1 MMRWV
6 LAAVIAAA
14 LGAAGIASA
23 GMQGQGPTPDAP
35 VPEFKELDKN
45 QDSYLSEK
53 EVERSKEL
61 WRQMSR
67 LDKNKDSKLDQIEF
81 GAFEGAKR
89 PGKATGVRPRE

>member
-6 LAAVIAAA
+6 LATAIAAA
-14 LGAAGIASA
+14 LGAAGAASA
-23 GMQGQGPTPDAP
+23 GIQGQGPTPDAP

-45 QDSYLSEK
+45 KDSYLSEE
-53 EVERSKEL
+53 EVKSSKEL
-61 WRQMSR
+61 SRQMSK
-67 LDKNKDSKLDQIEF
+67 LDKNKDTKLDQIEF